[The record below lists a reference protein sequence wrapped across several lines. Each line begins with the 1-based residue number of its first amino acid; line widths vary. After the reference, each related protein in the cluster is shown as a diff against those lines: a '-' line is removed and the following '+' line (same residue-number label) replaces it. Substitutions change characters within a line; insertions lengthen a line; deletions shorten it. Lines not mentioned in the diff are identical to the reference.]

1 MYKLLFERWQE
12 EQASVSLL
20 PLRDT
25 FLQNVRAY
33 IEQLLA
39 VTHDND
45 LPELQRQLY
54 QEEITNLR
62 FMLENLLKLRTE
74 KILTFLSE
82 SKTVDYDLLT
92 RQERRFVDHTTR
104 NLRNVLGLI
113 EDLFAPPEGKDAPR
127 FLLIRF
133 LEDHPQLI
141 GIDLR
146 TYGPF
151 KADDLAVLPMEN
163 ARVIIRRNGA
173 EPVTIGATPSEGP

>member
-1 MYKLLFERWQE
+1 MD
-12 EQASVSLL
+12 A
-20 PLRDT
+20 
-25 FLQNVRAY
+25 A
-33 IEQLLA
+33 
-39 VTHDND
+39 HDNK
-45 LPELQRQLY
+45 LSELQRQLF

-62 FMLENLLKLRTE
+62 FMLENLLKLRIE
-74 KILTFLSE
+74 KMLALMSE

-92 RQERRFVDHTTR
+92 RQERRFADHITR

-127 FLLIRF
+127 FILIRF
-133 LEDHPQLI
+133 LEDHPQLV

-173 EPVTIGATPSEGP
+173 EPVTVGASPSESP